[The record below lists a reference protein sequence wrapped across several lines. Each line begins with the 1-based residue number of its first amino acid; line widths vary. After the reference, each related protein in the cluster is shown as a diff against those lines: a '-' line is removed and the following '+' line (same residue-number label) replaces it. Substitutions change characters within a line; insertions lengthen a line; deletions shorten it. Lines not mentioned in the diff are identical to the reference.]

1 MSIIKIKNLKYS
13 QSKQQTEAQW
23 AGLEAKRYKLLAESD
38 WTQLQDVNLTEF
50 TRNRWANWRGR
61 LRHMDRGLAHSIEL
75 YERELKLIERD
86 RNSLY
91 NEYTELGVKRSLED
105 GQNFLRKMVLDL
117 YRGRVAATFIP
128 NLEEKYQET
137 LDIISKLYPDI
148 ELDDLTSSQVI
159 THMKNTDELELD
171 VRHYPFVEIMMHTKA
186 LTLNQTLIYIL
197 EQKQTQYN
205 TALQEEYNL
214 IHFENMIG
222 SCVMPEDLHRTKIEI
237 EMNYGH

>member
-61 LRHMDRGLAHSIEL
+61 LRHLDRGLSDSIEA
-75 YERELKLIERD
+75 YQRDLKMIERD
-86 RNSLY
+86 LNSLY
-91 NEYTELGVKRSLED
+91 NEYTELGIKRSLED

-117 YRGRVAATFIP
+117 YRGRVSATFIP
-128 NLEEKYQET
+128 NLEEKYQES
-137 LDIISKLYPDI
+137 LDIISKLYPVI
-148 ELDDLTSSQVI
+148 ELNDLSSTQVI
-159 THMKNTDELELD
+159 SRMKTMDELELD
-171 VRHYPFVEIMMHTKA
+171 VRHYPFVEIVMHTMG
-186 LTLNQTLIYIL
+186 LTLNQTLVYIL

-205 TALQEEYNL
+205 TALQEEYNM

-222 SCVMPEDLHRTKIEI
+222 SCVIPEDLIRTKIEI